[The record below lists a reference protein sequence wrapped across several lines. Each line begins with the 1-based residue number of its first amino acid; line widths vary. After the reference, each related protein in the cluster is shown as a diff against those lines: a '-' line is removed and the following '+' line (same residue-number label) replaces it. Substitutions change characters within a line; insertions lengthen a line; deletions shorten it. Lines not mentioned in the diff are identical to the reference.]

1 MKATGGDFNTRGQE
15 DEIVE
20 RLRRMESEIKKDLGG
35 ASLLHGAKDESHE
48 SLVTGVIAT
57 VVLVIVLLMLSSFGG
72 KSKLD

>member
-1 MKATGGDFNTRGQE
+1 MRAAGGDFETRGQE
-15 DEIVE
+15 DEILE
-20 RLRRMESEIKKDLGG
+20 HLRRLGSEIKKDLGG

-57 VVLVIVLLMLSSFGG
+57 VVLVIVLLMVSSFGG